1 MTVLTIMKGI
11 IVMGAVNVIMM
22 LDEGAKKLWYDEGG
36 GGNDV
41 YGDEGGDYNH
51 NDAKGDSCDDIDLE
65 SDDK

>member
-1 MTVLTIMKGI
+1 
-11 IVMGAVNVIMM
+11 MGAVNVIMM